1 MRTRVLCA
9 PVDSAYLN
17 RPPNLRNNS
26 DNRQPCPCG
35 RSCPALQAGVAT
47 AVPPALVISSSEGC
61 FERTYGELRR
71 AGFTHA
77 TRVPPVFVG
86 EAELAKQCCG
96 GRKCGQGRRQ
106 KPSYLARM
114 EGVLHAHRAAWLATV
129 RAGVPHAIF
138 EDDIELLG
146 SEEDVAYAVGR
157 CAVQR
162 CGLNFLGVGM
172 DYLLAHAYVATPEA
186 AALLLRSMGGTGLH
200 DGGGLCHWSR
210 GGEQCA
216 RAMPSPEPSTRR
228 AALTPC
234 PAHAGAQRARLP
246 AAEALPRVRR
256 RVEPGRLKEAS
267 PAVDRGSSFA
277 PAGGACTAPS
287 LRVDC
292 MSCIVRARE

>member
-1 MRTRVLCA
+1 M
-9 PVDSAYLN
+9 
-17 RPPNLRNNS
+17 
-26 DNRQPCPCG
+26 
-35 RSCPALQAGVAT
+35 
-47 AVPPALVISSSEGC
+47 PPALVIFSSEGC
-61 FERTYGELRR
+61 CFEQRTYGELPR

-114 EGVLHAHRAAWLATV
+114 EGGLHAHRAAWLAPWRAAHRAAHRPPDTAAAFLIAMASAIV
-129 RAGVPHAIF
+129 LRRGTPRAGVPHAIF

-172 DYLLAHAYVATPEA
+172 DYLLAHAYVLSSEA

>member
-61 FERTYGELRR
+61 FERTYGELPR

-114 EGVLHAHRAAWLATV
+114 EGGLHAHRAAWLAPWRAAHRAAHRPPDTAAAFLIAMASAIV
-129 RAGVPHAIF
+129 LRRGTPRAGVPHAIF
-138 EDDIELLG
+138 EDGIELL
-146 SEEDVAYAVGR
+146 
-157 CAVQR
+157 
-162 CGLNFLGVGM
+162 
-172 DYLLAHAYVATPEA
+172 
-186 AALLLRSMGGTGLH
+186 
-200 DGGGLCHWSR
+200 
-210 GGEQCA
+210 
-216 RAMPSPEPSTRR
+216 
-228 AALTPC
+228 
-234 PAHAGAQRARLP
+234 LP
-246 AAEALPRVRR
+246 ADARYSGA
-256 RVEPGRLKEAS
+256 
-267 PAVDRGSSFA
+267 GSTSWA
-277 PAGGACTAPS
+277 WAWITY
-287 LRVDC
+287 
-292 MSCIVRARE
+292 